1 MNLSKSKK
9 FLKQYKKIIPG
20 IKIFND
26 FDPFE
31 QGETPFGF
39 EKGKDS
45 FLWDI
50 DRNKYLDF
58 HMALGSVILGY
69 SNNLVNRAALKQLK
83 NGITFS
89 LMNDLEIKVANKLIK
104 MIPSAEMVR
113 FGKNGSDVLAAAV
126 RLARYINKKDKVLSC
141 GWHGIH
147 DWSLAN
153 TSRSGGIPESIKKL
167 SLRFK
172 FNDIDNLSKCIKS
185 NKDEISCIVMDLCA
199 RYYPEKNYLDQ
210 VREIATKNNIILIFD
225 EIITGFRIAPGGAQS
240 YFNITPDLSCFGKGI
255 ANGFPVSALV
265 GKKKYMIKANELF
278 YSLTFAGEA
287 ISLAAANKALDIYKD
302 INLSKNLE
310 LKGNYLIKLLRNILK
325 NNSLDDHFIIEGM
338 PCRPIISTN
347 HKFIHNNKS
356 KIINFEIIKKMISK
370 NILYN
375 GSLFICKTHTVKDL
389 EYFAKSFEAIIYDIK
404 NKFKL

>member
-1 MNLSKSKK
+1 MYLSKSKK

-31 QGETPFGF
+31 QGKTPFGF

-50 DRNKYLDF
+50 DGNKYLDF
-58 HMALGSVILGY
+58 QMALGSIILGY
-69 SNNLVNRAALKQLK
+69 SNNSVNRAALKQLK

-89 LMNDLEIKVANKLIK
+89 LMNDLEIKVANKLIN

-172 FNDIDNLSKCIKS
+172 FNDIDNLYKCIKC

-199 RYYPEKNYLDQ
+199 RYYPEKNYLDK

-240 YFNITPDLSCFGKGI
+240 YFKITPDLSCFGKGI
-255 ANGFPVSALV
+255 ANGFPVSALA

-302 INLSKNLE
+302 ISLSKNLE

-325 NNSLDDHFIIEGM
+325 NISLDDRFIIEGM

-347 HKFIHNNKS
+347 HKFIDSNKS

-370 NILYN
+370 SILYN
-375 GSLFICKTHTVKDL
+375 GSIFICKTHTVKDL